1 MAVGIFKDGQVSN
14 VAAGNTVFTVT
25 NLPHG
30 GWPFFGICPIILP
43 RPPYPLDSVIIVC
56 YTGCAGV

>member
-14 VAAGNTVFTVT
+14 VAAGNTAFTVT

-30 GWPFFGICPIILP
+30 GWPFLVYVRLFSHVPHILWILLSL
-43 RPPYPLDSVIIVC
+43 YAILDAL
-56 YTGCAGV
+56 G